1 MNKKKIKTKK
11 PKQTQELK
19 VLLTFLKR
27 TKEGKYAPVEQ
38 SSLPYSRLNEQP
50 ETIVIEEQYNYGLS

>member
-1 MNKKKIKTKK
+1 MNKTKSKKQATK
-11 PKQTQELK
+11 QRAELK

-27 TKEGKYAPVEQ
+27 TKAGKYAPVDR

-50 ETIVIEEQYNYGLS
+50 EVGNEELYLYGLT